1 MVSGRRVIRTGIVT
15 FNVLLLGAIGLF
27 AMHGTQADR
36 VLTANTAAPSASGSI
51 GEPLDQLSSA
61 DIAVNAAKITNLP
74 ETSGVVNQAQSVKAE
89 LAVAPAD
96 STVVAKPQTVA
107 TTFASSKDI
116 KNYVAVEGDTV
127 ASLAAKFSVTSDSI
141 MWSNN
146 LSGNTIN
153 AGAKLVI
160 PPVNGIVYTVGKDD
174 TPDSLANKF
183 RANKDQIILVNDIEL
198 TGLKLGMQILIPNG
212 QQQVVAAAATT
223 YNVRAFGG
231 SAAYGSFNGYDYGF
245 CTWYAAK
252 RRADIGRPVPSNLG
266 NANTWAAIAAGFGI
280 PTGASPQVGAVAMK
294 HARAPGHVAVVE
306 SVNADGSFWIS
317 EMNSYGQRSMTD
329 STPTGGWG
337 VIDWKLISAD
347 LTGTYTFI
355 Y

>member
-1 MVSGRRVIRTGIVT
+1 MATSRRVVRTAIVAI
-15 FNVLLLGAIGLF
+15 NVLLLGAIGVF
-27 AMHGTQADR
+27 AMHGSQAEH
-36 VLTANTAAPSASGSI
+36 VLKANTGAPGANSAI

-61 DIAVNAAKITNLP
+61 DIAVNAAKLVNLP
-74 ETSGVVNQAQSVKAE
+74 ETSGVINQAQSVKAE

-96 STVVAKPQTVA
+96 TTVVAKPQTVA

-116 KNYVAVEGDTV
+116 KNYIVAPGDSV
-127 ASLAAKFSVTSDSI
+127 SSIAAKFSVTSDSI

-146 LSGNTIN
+146 LSSNNVN
-153 AGAKLVI
+153 AGTKLVI
-160 PPVNGIVYTVGKDD
+160 PPVNGIVYTVQRDD
-174 TPDSLANKF
+174 TLDSLSNKY
-183 RANKDQIILVNDIEL
+183 RANKDQLVAVNDIEL
-198 TGLKLGMQILIPNG
+198 TGLTVGARILIPNG
-212 QQQVVAAAATT
+212 QQPAAPAAVV
-223 YNVRAFGG
+223 YNVVAFGG
-231 SAAYGSFNGYDYGF
+231 SASYGSYTGYDYGF

-266 NANTWAAIAAGFGI
+266 NANTWAALAAGYGI
-280 PTGASPQVGAVAMK
+280 PTGPSPQVGAVAMK

-317 EMNSYGQRSMTD
+317 EMNSYGQRSMGD
-329 STPTGGWG
+329 SSPTGGWG
-337 VIDWKLISAD
+337 VIDWKLIPAD